1 MANIQLAD
9 NLKRYREYHGFT
21 QQALSDK
28 INISRQAYSNY
39 ETGKR
44 SPDMG
49 LLSRLCDIYSITL
62 DQLVR
67 QPFTHEI
74 RDASVPYQYQV
85 CYKRDSEDTL
95 YLTDEEISFVLEY
108 RGAEWERRHLIG
120 YVLRHM
126 HNTHGRMTM
135 PEPPERSETE

>member
-21 QQALSDK
+21 QQTLSKK

-44 SPDMG
+44 APDMG
-49 LLSRLCDIYSITL
+49 LLTRLCDIYSISL

-67 QPFTHEI
+67 QPFSYEI
-74 RDASVPYQYQV
+74 RDPAVSYQV
-85 CYKRDSEDTL
+85 CYRQDSEDTL
-95 YLTDEEISFVLEY
+95 YLTDEEIHFVLEY
-108 RGAEWERRHLIG
+108 RSAEWERQHLIA
-120 YVLRHM
+120 YVLHQM
-126 HNTHGRMTM
+126 DNIHGHTS
-135 PEPPERSETE
+135 PPSESE

>member
-9 NLKRYREYHGFT
+9 NLRRYREYYGFT
-21 QQALSDK
+21 QQTLADK

-49 LLSRLCDIYSITL
+49 LLTRLCDIYSISL

-67 QPFTHEI
+67 QPFSYEI
-74 RDASVPYQYQV
+74 KESTVPYQV
-85 CYKRDSEDTL
+85 CYRQDSEDTL
-95 YLTDEEISFVLEY
+95 YLTDEEIHFVLEY
-108 RGAEWERRHLIG
+108 RGAEWERRHLIA
-120 YVLRHM
+120 YVLQHM
-126 HNTHGRMTM
+126 NNTHGHTVAPVS
-135 PEPPERSETE
+135 PEKESE

>member
-21 QQALSDK
+21 QKTLSKK

-44 SPDMG
+44 APDMG
-49 LLSRLCDIYSITL
+49 LLTRLCDIYSISL

-67 QPFTHEI
+67 QPFSYELKES
-74 RDASVPYQYQV
+74 AAPYRV
-85 CYKRDSEDTL
+85 CYRQDSEDTL
-95 YLTDEEISFVLEY
+95 YLTDEEIRFVLEY
-108 RGAEWERRHLIG
+108 RGAEWERKHLIA
-120 YVLRHM
+120 YVLRHTS
-126 HNTHGRMTM
+126 NTHGQMSAPT
-135 PEPPERSETE
+135 PPESDKK